1 MILERWALPL
11 SEAVGLVPKTIQA
24 AARTDI
30 ACASCE
36 MCSSHIGL
44 DSLDMLPPLK
54 DMYIC
59 NVCNC
64 TYSWQC
70 LLETNCY
77 NTIEREA
84 IDTNTHG
91 PAQPVFT

>member
-24 AARTDI
+24 PARTDI
-30 ACASCE
+30 ACACASCE
-36 MCSSHIGL
+36 MCSYHLGL

-54 DMYIC
+54 GMYIC
-59 NVCNC
+59 SVCN
-64 TYSWQC
+64 WQC